1 MGCGAGNTLFPL
13 LDANPSAFAYACDFS
28 PSAVRL
34 VRAHAAY
41 ARGRARAF
49 VADITQPGALAGGVP
64 GGAADV
70 CTLVF
75 VLSAISPEKMPQVC
89 APWSGFL
96 GSRVHGM
103 PSQKRSLCDRCIR
116 AGPCSMTDA
125 GYRLWAC
132 VKGKLV
138 IAA

>member
-34 VRAHAAY
+34 VHAHAAY

-89 APWSGFL
+89 APWLASWGAQFL
-96 GSRVHGM
+96 ECPPKTVSV
-103 PSQKRSLCDRCIR
+103 
-116 AGPCSMTDA
+116 
-125 GYRLWAC
+125 
-132 VKGKLV
+132 
-138 IAA
+138 